1 MEEKTSKWWAVS
13 RYALISEISVFSA
26 FFVISFFFF
35 ILSPSHAAENDAK
48 NAAGNDAKNAAG
60 NDAKNAGN
68 DAKNAGN
75 DAKKVAGKDAKKEQV
90 PTIITS
96 VSLTADNKAKTALF
110 TGSVVAKK
118 ADSTIYADRMLVYY
132 SEGES
137 GSNIDKIEC
146 DGNVKLVRGDRV
158 VTSGKMVY
166 YAGTDKTD
174 ERAIFT
180 DSPRAAEGKNVVTG
194 TKMTYYMKDDRS
206 LVENSKVFMVE
217 KEQGTQEK
225 KPQEKKK

>member
-1 MEEKTSKWWAVS
+1 MEEKTSKRRAVS

-26 FFVISFFFF
+26 LIVISFFFF

-48 NAAGNDAKNAAG
+48 NAAG
-60 NDAKNAGN
+60 
-68 DAKNAGN
+68 
-75 DAKKVAGKDAKKEQV
+75 KDAKKEQA

-96 VSLTADNKAKTALF
+96 ESLTADNKAKTALF

-118 ADSTIYADRMLVYY
+118 ADTTIYTDRMLVYY
-132 SEGES
+132 SEGGS
-137 GSNIDKIEC
+137 GSNIDKMEA

-166 YAGTDKTD
+166 YAGTDKDKTD

-180 DSPRAAEGKNVVTG
+180 ENPRAAEGKNVVIG

-206 LVENSKVFMVE
+206 LVENSKVFIVE
-217 KEQGTQEK
+217 KEPGTQEK
-225 KPQEKKK
+225 KPQEKKKK

>member
-1 MEEKTSKWWAVS
+1 MEDKTSKCRAVS
-13 RYALISEISVFSA
+13 RYALISEIAVFSA
-26 FFVISFFFF
+26 LLVISFFFF

-48 NAAGNDAKNAAG
+48 NAAG
-60 NDAKNAGN
+60 
-68 DAKNAGN
+68 
-75 DAKKVAGKDAKKEQV
+75 KDTKKEQA

-96 VSLTADNKAKTALF
+96 ESLTADNKAKTALF
-110 TGSVVAKK
+110 TGSVIAKK
-118 ADSTIYADRMLVYY
+118 ADTTIYADRMLVYY
-132 SEGES
+132 SEGGS
-137 GSNIDKIEC
+137 GSNIDKIES

-180 DSPRAAEGKNVVTG
+180 ESPRAAEGKNVVTG

-206 LVENSKVFMVE
+206 LVENSKVFVVE
-217 KEQGTQEK
+217 KEQGTQERNPQEK
-225 KPQEKKK
+225 KPQEKKKK

>member
-1 MEEKTSKWWAVS
+1 MEEKTSKRRAVS

-26 FFVISFFFF
+26 LIVISFFFF

-48 NAAGNDAKNAAG
+48 NAAG
-60 NDAKNAGN
+60 
-68 DAKNAGN
+68 
-75 DAKKVAGKDAKKEQV
+75 KDAKKEQA

-96 VSLTADNKAKTALF
+96 ESLTADNKAKTALF

-118 ADSTIYADRMLVYY
+118 ADTTIYTDRMLVYY
-132 SEGES
+132 SEGGS
-137 GSNIDKIEC
+137 GSNIDKMEA

-166 YAGTDKTD
+166 YAGTDKDKTD

-180 DSPRAAEGKNVVTG
+180 ESPRAAEGKNVVTG

-206 LVENSKVFMVE
+206 LVENSKVFIVE
-217 KEQGTQEK
+217 KEPGTQEK
-225 KPQEKKK
+225 KPQEKKKK

>member
-1 MEEKTSKWWAVS
+1 MEEKTSKRRAVS

-26 FFVISFFFF
+26 LIVISFFFF

-48 NAAGNDAKNAAG
+48 NAAG
-60 NDAKNAGN
+60 
-68 DAKNAGN
+68 
-75 DAKKVAGKDAKKEQV
+75 KDAKKEQA

-96 VSLTADNKAKTALF
+96 QSLTADNKAKTALF

-118 ADSTIYADRMLVYY
+118 ADTTIYTDRMLVYY
-132 SEGES
+132 SEGGS
-137 GSNIDKIEC
+137 GSNIDKIES

-166 YAGTDKTD
+166 YAGTDKDKTD

-180 DSPRAAEGKNVVTG
+180 ENPRAAEGKNVVIG

-206 LVENSKVFMVE
+206 LVENSKVFVVE
-217 KEQGTQEK
+217 KEQGTQERNPQEK
-225 KPQEKKK
+225 KPQEKKKK

>member
-1 MEEKTSKWWAVS
+1 MEDKTSKCRAVS
-13 RYALISEISVFSA
+13 RYALISEIAVFSA
-26 FFVISFFFF
+26 LLVISFFFF

-48 NAAGNDAKNAAG
+48 NAAGTDTKNAAG
-60 NDAKNAGN
+60 T
-68 DAKNAGN
+68 
-75 DAKKVAGKDAKKEQV
+75 DAKKAAGTDTKKEQA

-96 VSLTADNKAKTALF
+96 ESLTADNKAKTALF

-118 ADSTIYADRMLVYY
+118 ADTTIYSDRMLVYY
-132 SEGES
+132 SEGGS
-137 GSNIDKIEC
+137 GSNIDKMEA

-180 DSPRAAEGKNVVTG
+180 ESPRAAEGKNVVTG

-206 LVENSKVFMVE
+206 LVENSKVFIVE
-217 KEQGTQEK
+217 KEPGTQEK
-225 KPQEKKK
+225 KPQEKKKK

>member
-1 MEEKTSKWWAVS
+1 MENKTIKCRGVS
-13 RYALISEISVFSA
+13 RYAGISEISVFSA
-26 FFVISFFFF
+26 LFVISFFFF
-35 ILSPSHAAENDAK
+35 MLSPAHAAE
-48 NAAGNDAKNAAG
+48 
-60 NDAKNAGN
+60 
-68 DAKNAGN
+68 
-75 DAKKVAGKDAKKEQV
+75 KDAKKEQV
-90 PTIITS
+90 PTVITS
-96 VSLTADNKAKTALF
+96 ESLTADNKAKTALF

-132 SEGES
+132 SEGGS
-137 GSNIDKIEC
+137 GSNIDKIEA

-166 YAGTDKTD
+166 YAGAD

-180 DSPRAAEGKNVVTG
+180 ESPRAAEGKNVVTG

-206 LVENSKVFMVE
+206 VVENSKVFIVE

-225 KPQEKKK
+225 KPQEKKKK

>member
-1 MEEKTSKWWAVS
+1 MEEKTSKRRAVS

-26 FFVISFFFF
+26 LIVISFFFF

-48 NAAGNDAKNAAG
+48 NAAG
-60 NDAKNAGN
+60 
-68 DAKNAGN
+68 
-75 DAKKVAGKDAKKEQV
+75 KDTKKEQA

-96 VSLTADNKAKTALF
+96 ESLTADNKAKTALF

-118 ADSTIYADRMLVYY
+118 ADTTIYTDRMLVYY
-132 SEGES
+132 SEGGS
-137 GSNIDKIEC
+137 GSNIDKMEA

-180 DSPRAAEGKNVVTG
+180 ESPRAAEGKNVVIG

-206 LVENSKVFMVE
+206 LVENSKVFVVE
-217 KEQGTQEK
+217 KEQGTQERNPQEK
-225 KPQEKKK
+225 KPQEKKKK

>member
-1 MEEKTSKWWAVS
+1 MEDKTSKCQGVS
-13 RYALISEISVFSA
+13 RYARISEISVFSVL
-26 FFVISFFFF
+26 FVISFFFF
-35 ILSPSHAAENDAK
+35 ILSPSHAAEIE
-48 NAAGNDAKNAAG
+48 NA
-60 NDAKNAGN
+60 
-68 DAKNAGN
+68 
-75 DAKKVAGKDAKKEQV
+75 AKKEQV
-90 PTIITS
+90 PTVITS
-96 VSLTADNKAKTALF
+96 ESLTADNKAKTALF

-132 SEGES
+132 SEGGS
-137 GSNIDKIEC
+137 GSNIDKIEA

-166 YAGTDKTD
+166 YAGTDKDKTD

-180 DSPRAAEGKNVVTG
+180 ESPRAAEGKNVVIG

-206 LVENSKVFMVE
+206 VVENSKVFIVE

-225 KPQEKKK
+225 SLRKEPQEKKKK

>member
-1 MEEKTSKWWAVS
+1 MEDKTSKCRAVS
-13 RYALISEISVFSA
+13 RYALISEIAVFSA
-26 FFVISFFFF
+26 LIVISFFFF

-48 NAAGNDAKNAAG
+48 NAAG
-60 NDAKNAGN
+60 
-68 DAKNAGN
+68 
-75 DAKKVAGKDAKKEQV
+75 KDAKKEQA

-96 VSLTADNKAKTALF
+96 ESLTADNKAKTALF

-118 ADSTIYADRMLVYY
+118 ADTTIYADRMLVYY
-132 SEGES
+132 SEGGS
-137 GSNIDKIEC
+137 GSNIDKIES

-180 DSPRAAEGKNVVTG
+180 ESPRAAEGKNVVTG

-206 LVENSKVFMVE
+206 LVENSKVFVVE
-217 KEQGTQEK
+217 KEQGTQERNPQEK
-225 KPQEKKK
+225 KPQENKKK